1 MEPLAGSGM
10 FTSTHSNL
18 VAEIGQELRG
28 LECHIKE
35 LEGERDEVGRSKRSY
50 EAEKRRAVAKI
61 QKLRGKVASLN
72 SQVLESKQVMQ
83 WIRMCK
89 KLSSAELK

>member
-1 MEPLAGSGM
+1 MITYNFKKANSPYGISSYRSYYMEPLAGSGM

-61 QKLRGKVASLN
+61 QKL
-72 SQVLESKQVMQ
+72 
-83 WIRMCK
+83 
-89 KLSSAELK
+89 